1 MPRYPTQQAQKLA
14 LAEAMIGGYTDHAGL
29 FPSAD
34 VALLQS
40 VRDAYCDATAAQTEA
55 IARAGLATEARQ
67 AAVAQMDAVIQRQ
80 LKLSQTDNT
89 TSPDNLKYIGW
100 GPRAAARSI
109 EPPGQPMRLESVD
122 EGAGT
127 LLIIEWK
134 RPVRASGGPV
144 RTYIIERR
152 DLTIDKTG
160 DGGVGRGAGRSDKWK
175 QTAISLETRAT
186 LKDQP
191 RGTQLEYRVRAINK
205 AGQSEPSNTIAVV
218 L

>member
-1 MPRYPTQQAQKLA
+1 MPRYPTRQAQKLA
-14 LAEAMIGGYTDHAGL
+14 LIEAMIGGYTDHAGL

-55 IARAGLATEARQ
+55 IAKASLATEARQ
-67 AAVAQMDAVIQRQ
+67 AAVAQMDAVMQRQ

-89 TSPDNLKYIGW
+89 ISPDNLKYIGW

-127 LLIIEWK
+127 LLIEWK
-134 RPVRASGGPV
+134 RPVRGSGGPV

-152 DLTIDKTG
+152 DLTIEKTG
-160 DGGVGRGAGRSDKWK
+160 DGGARRGNKWK

-191 RGTQLEYRVRAINK
+191 RGIQLEYRIRAINK

>member
-1 MPRYPTQQAQKLA
+1 M
-14 LAEAMIGGYTDHAGL
+14 
-29 FPSAD
+29 
-34 VALLQS
+34 
-40 VRDAYCDATAAQTEA
+40 
-55 IARAGLATEARQ
+55 
-67 AAVAQMDAVIQRQ
+67 
-80 LKLSQTDNT
+80 
-89 TSPDNLKYIGW
+89 
-100 GPRAAARSI
+100 
-109 EPPGQPMRLESVD
+109 EPPGQPMRLESID

-127 LLIIEWK
+127 LPIEWK

-144 RTYIIERR
+144 RTYYIIERR
-152 DLTIDKTG
+152 DLTIDETG
-160 DGGVGRGAGRSDKWK
+160 DGRTGRGNKWK